1 MRPAT
6 EALVVL
12 EKMQVM
18 MPSTQ
23 SVVMEVL

>member
-6 EALVVL
+6 KALVVL